1 MPNSKPFLLLP
12 SAAPLWC
19 FCALVFNLLPGNAV
33 AVTDTELQQEQAT
46 LTEYERRIPRLLTQM
61 RVLDRQLETLREQ
74 RQAVAQN
81 LEELTRNYLIKQRAH
96 EQAQAKAAAGGDKN
110 AQAKLEHA
118 RFQYYLMERKLSNV
132 QAEAEQLDKS
142 IAPLKQSLQDKQRQL
157 QQNEKSLAWQKEQV
171 RKLASATPTTAE
183 RIEIR
188 SSHRKT
194 DMRPELQARSAVAAT
209 ASSPPDSNPASTTD
223 RTQVELAT
231 AQSPQGS
238 DQTAMAAIAEAR
250 RYARAQAQ
258 RLQELL
264 TSNEAGKPTSKQA
277 KTLEVQ
283 HKSAP
288 GVKHLYDLTY
298 AGANHYTAEGTVH
311 AGKQIFKV
319 ARQRWVTYI
328 PAYDDGANYVFILN
342 ATPHRRL
349 ELIMYNAALAE

>member
-1 MPNSKPFLLLP
+1 MLNSQPFLLLP
-12 SAAPLWC
+12 SAASLWC

-46 LTEYERRIPRLLTQM
+46 LAEYEQRSPRLLTQM
-61 RVLDRQLETLREQ
+61 RVLDHQLETLREQ

-81 LEELTRNYLIKQRAH
+81 LEELTRSYLTKQRAH
-96 EQAQAKAAAGGDKN
+96 EQAQAKAAAVGDKN
-110 AQAKLEHA
+110 TQAKLEHA
-118 RFQYYLMERKLSNV
+118 RFQYYLVERKLSNV

-188 SSHRKT
+188 SSHRT
-194 DMRPELQARSAVAAT
+194 ADTQPELQASSAAAA
-209 ASSPPDSNPASTTD
+209 ASSPPGSDPASTTD

-264 TSNEAGKPTSKQA
+264 ASNEAGKPTSKQP

-319 ARQRWVTYI
+319 ARQRWVTHI